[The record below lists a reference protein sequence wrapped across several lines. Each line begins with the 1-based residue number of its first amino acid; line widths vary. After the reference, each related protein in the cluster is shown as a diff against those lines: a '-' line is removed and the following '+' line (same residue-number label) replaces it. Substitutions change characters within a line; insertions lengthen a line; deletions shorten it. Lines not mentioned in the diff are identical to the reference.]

1 MKTTSTAQAAARTEK
16 GTTGRRRRP
25 VVAVPTAVLG
35 LLLLLL
41 PAATGCVGVQGDDSQ
56 GKKKRPN
63 VLMVMTDDQWL
74 ESMRALS
81 KTRKLLGD
89 EGVTFDRFHPSSP
102 LCCTS
107 RSTYLSGQFAHNN
120 GVRHNS
126 VPQGGY
132 DKLNEKKTLPVWM
145 QKAGYATSH
154 IGKYPNGYGK
164 KDPKHVP
171 PGWDEWRGSVDPTT
185 YRMWGYQLN
194 ENGKLHTYGKSDEED
209 PKLYQTDVYRDKGVD
224 FIKRKAEG
232 DKPFFLS
239 LAFLAPHGELLKDK
253 DGKPGKKGKPRNKGK
268 AGKKAGSDDNPKSG
282 RASRPAVGPAP
293 RPVVG
298 PAPRPAPRHKG
309 KFANEEL
316 PENPAYNESD
326 MRDKPRFLQKRPNL
340 DSQTTEEI
348 TESYRGRMESL
359 LAVDEAVEKLM
370 NTLKSTGQLD
380 NTYVVFTSDNGFFF
394 GEHRVPTGK
403 FLPHGASGQV
413 PLVVRGPG
421 IEAGQHSKEL
431 TSNVDLAA
439 TISDI
444 GGADPDLA
452 LDGRSLLPYGRDPR
466 KSSDRPVLQE
476 IAEGARRTPVAAP
489 GHGRPRA
496 GGPPNDDVSAGRA
509 AGAGD
514 LDMDG
519 PASPALEPRGK
530 KKRKPPRGQEYSA
543 AYEAIRA
550 GHYLYIRYSAG
561 GRELYD
567 LESDPHELT
576 SRHNDPGYKKVRT
589 FLDQRLDKLQGCVGE
604 ECREEIPQVPDP
616 E

>member
-1 MKTTSTAQAAARTEK
+1 MKATITAKTAAKTER
-16 GTTGRRRRP
+16 GMTGRRRHSG
-25 VVAVPTAVLG
+25 VSVPTTVLS
-35 LLLLLL
+35 LLLLL
-41 PAATGCVGVQGDDSQ
+41 PAATGCVSVQDEPEAE
-56 GKKKRPN
+56 KKRPN

-74 ESMRALS
+74 ESMRVMS

-89 EGVTFDRFHPSSP
+89 EGVTFDRYHPSSP
-102 LCCTS
+102 LCCPS

-126 VPQGGY
+126 APRGGY

-145 QKAGYATSH
+145 QKAGYVTSH
-154 IGKYPNGYGK
+154 IGKYPNGYGV

-171 PGWDEWRGSVDPTT
+171 PGWDEWRGAIDPTT

-194 ENGKLHTYGKSDEED
+194 ENGKLHTYGKPSEED

-239 LAFLAPHGELLKDK
+239 LAFLAPHSEILPNREKVNSGDHLES
-253 DGKPGKKGKPRNKGK
+253 GPTPRPG
-268 AGKKAGSDDNPKSG
+268 
-282 RASRPAVGPAP
+282 VGPPP
-293 RPVVG
+293 RPGVG
-298 PAPRPAPRHKG
+298 DAPRPAPRHKG
-309 KFANEEL
+309 EFANERL

-326 MRDKPRFLQKRPNL
+326 MRDKPLFLQKRPNL
-340 DSQTTEEI
+340 DGETTARI
-348 TESYRGRMESL
+348 TESYRGRLESL
-359 LAVDEAVEKLM
+359 LAVDEAMEKLM
-370 NTLKSTGQLD
+370 STLKSTGQLD
-380 NTYVVFTSDNGFFF
+380 NTYVLFAADNGFFF

-413 PLVVRGPG
+413 PMLLRGPG
-421 IEAGQHSKEL
+421 IDAGQHSKEL

-439 TISDI
+439 TVSDI

-466 KSSDRPVLQE
+466 KSSGRPVLQE
-476 IAEGARRTPVAAP
+476 IAEGARRTPVAPP
-489 GHGRPRA
+489 GPVKPPA

-509 AGAGD
+509 AAAGD

-519 PASPALEPRGK
+519 LASPTPQSPGK
-530 KKRKPPRGQEYSA
+530 KRMDGKGEELSA
-543 AYEAIRA
+543 AYEAIRI
-550 GHYLYIRYSAG
+550 GDYLYVRYSAG

-567 LESDPHELT
+567 LVVDPHELS
-576 SRHNDPGYKKVRT
+576 SRHNDPRYKKLRT
-589 FLDQRLDKLQGCVGE
+589 FLDQRLDKLQGCVGQ
-604 ECREEIPQVPDP
+604 ECREEIPQPP
-616 E
+616 EPE

>member
-1 MKTTSTAQAAARTEK
+1 MMTTSTASTASTASTGK
-16 GTTGRRRRP
+16 GTTGRHRRS
-25 VVAVPTAVLG
+25 VVAVLPAVLA
-35 LLLLLL
+35 LFLLL
-41 PAATGCVGVQGDDSQ
+41 PVATGCVGVQGDSL

-74 ESMRALS
+74 ESMGVLS

-126 VPQGGY
+126 APQGGY

-185 YRMWGYQLN
+185 YKMWGYQLN

-224 FIKRKAEG
+224 FIKRKAEE

-239 LAFLAPHGELLKDK
+239 LAFLAPHGELLKNK
-253 DGKPGKKGKPRNKGK
+253 DGKPGKHRNKGK
-268 AGKKAGSDDNPKSG
+268 AGKKKDGSDENVKSG
-282 RASRPAVGPAP
+282 RTP

-309 KFANEEL
+309 TFAKEEL

-340 DSQTTEEI
+340 DSETTEEI
-348 TESYRGRMESL
+348 TQSYRGRLESL

-370 NTLKSTGQLD
+370 STLKSTGQLD

-394 GEHRVPTGK
+394 GEHRIPTGK

-413 PLVVRGPG
+413 PLVLRGPG

-466 KSSDRPVLQE
+466 KVSDRPVLQE

-489 GHGRPRA
+489 GNGKPPA

-519 PASPALEPRGK
+519 PASPSLEPRGE
-530 KKRKPPRGQEYSA
+530 KKRKAPRGQEYSA

-567 LESDPHELT
+567 LEADPHELT
-576 SRHNDPGYKKVRT
+576 SRHNDPDYKKVRT

-604 ECREEIPQVPDP
+604 ECREEIPKVPEP
-616 E
+616 G